1 MTRSKIQIFN
11 YRTLNLG
18 EIQRDKIGLFLK
30 GSSKKILQLYP
41 KFGQF
46 DKWFLMVKIAVAFL
60 AIFEKMDYFLFPHL
74 ATLFRFNEK
83 WETFFV
89 QIWHFF
95 VGIVHQGRRRVETP
109 TSRQR
114 GKRRRSG
121 RSLSALC
128 R

>member
-1 MTRSKIQIFN
+1 MNDVLIETPKGVGKLDNIYVSE
-11 YRTLNLG
+11 LG
-18 EIQRDKIGLFLK
+18 
-30 GSSKKILQLYP
+30 
-41 KFGQF
+41 
-46 DKWFLMVKIAVAFL
+46 FLMVKIAVAFL